1 MGEPPSDGGGSN
13 LNVPSI
19 HWKGRILEMPSIQFC
34 QEISACSAKWLMVA
48 FPFFCDMPSK
58 WRQQLKQIDCFH
70 VQGKSNREKFN
81 ITKTRMSYPKK
92 TSIHIRL
99 EILKPSNPSDTSQ
112 LKKNMFSKYLYI
124 LFTIFLFTI
133 QSAMEKKK
141 KRTSQNPKTP

>member
-19 HWKGRILEMPSIQFC
+19 HWRGRILEMPSIQFC

-58 WRQQLKQIDCFH
+58 WRQQLKQMDCFH
-70 VQGKSNREKFN
+70 VQGNPTGRSSTSPKQGCH
-81 ITKTRMSYPKK
+81 TQKK

-112 LKKNMFSKYLYI
+112 IKKNMFSKYRYI

-133 QSAMEKKK
+133 QNAMQKKK
-141 KRTSQNPKTP
+141 TSQNPKTP